1 MALVD
6 ACVPL
11 GGGVDLHLGLDA
23 VFAAPVLA
31 DLLMTRRDRRDSH
44 D

>member
-6 ACVPL
+6 AGVPL

-23 VFAAPVLA
+23 VLAAPVLT
-31 DLLMTRRDRRDSH
+31 DLHMTQRDKRDSH